1 MPRLARKKSRS
12 GIYHIIIRGIN
23 RQTIFEDDEDKFRF
37 LETMEKYKSIGEHEI
52 YSYCLMNN
60 HIHLL
65 WKESESESLS
75 TVIKRISSSYVY
87 WYNLKYDRSG
97 HLFQGRF
104 KSEIVED
111 ESYFLTVLR
120 YIHQNPVKAGIVV
133 NVYDYRWS
141 SYHEYLG
148 NNGKIVN
155 VDFALRLFAK
165 DREKGIRIYIKYM
178 QEENE
183 DECLDIYIAIKKS
196 DQEVRDF
203 LKQLGIATISV
214 LQQMEKRDRDIIL
227 AKLKEIEGVSIRQL
241 SRITGISRSVIGRA
255 GGTGPSSHPFL
266 K

>member
-1 MPRLARKKSRS
+1 M
-12 GIYHIIIRGIN
+12 RGIN
-23 RQTIFEDDEDKFRF
+23 RQTIFEDDEDKFQF
-37 LETMEKYKSIGEHEI
+37 LKTLEKYKSIGEHEI

-60 HIHLL
+60 HIHIL

-141 SYHEYLG
+141 SFHEYLG
-148 NNGKIVN
+148 YRKIVDI
-155 VDFALRLFAK
+155 DFALRLFSK
-165 DREKGIRIYIKYM
+165 NREKGIRIYIEYM
-178 QEENE
+178 QEKNE
-183 DECLDIYIAIKKS
+183 DQCLDIYATIKRP
-196 DQEVRDF
+196 DQEVRDA
-203 LKQLGIATISV
+203 LKQLGIANISV

-227 AKLKEIEGVSIRQL
+227 AKLKAIEGVSIRQL